1 MTPILKSP
9 AEIAIMTE
17 AGRLA
22 GEVLDE
28 IIPEVKPGV
37 STLYLDK
44 LAEDLIKK
52 SGGEPGFKRVPG
64 YYHSICTAVNEEVV
78 HGIPGKKVLKE
89 GDIVSI
95 DLGVY
100 FKGFHSDTAITL
112 PIGAVT
118 TAATKFM
125 QAGREALLAGI
136 EAAQIGS
143 RVGDISSAVEEVL
156 TSYKYGIVHSLT
168 GHGVGRDLHEDPLI
182 PNHGLSGTGELLTE
196 GMVIAIEPI
205 YTDGNPEIFLSK
217 DGWTIISPGSALAG
231 QFEHTVALTS
241 EGTKVLTKRP
251 SEEIP
256 D

>member
-22 GEVLDE
+22 GEVLE
-28 IIPEVKPGV
+28 KIIQEVKPGV
-37 STLYLDK
+37 STLQLDN

-78 HGIPGKKVLKE
+78 HGIPGERVLLE

-100 FKGFHSDTAITL
+100 FKGFHSDTAVTL
-112 PIGAVT
+112 PVGSVT
-118 TAATKFM
+118 MAATKFM
-125 QAGREALLAGI
+125 KVGREALLAGM
-136 EAAQIGS
+136 EAAKIGN

-156 TSYKYGIVHSLT
+156 TSHKYGIVHSLT

-182 PNHGLSGTGELLTE
+182 PNHGLAGTGELLTE

-205 YTDGNPEIFLSK
+205 YTDGSPEIFLSE
-217 DGWTIISPGSALAG
+217 DGWTITSPGSSLAG
-231 QFEHTVALTS
+231 QFEHTIALTS
-241 EGTKVLTKRP
+241 NGPAILTKRP
-251 SEEIP
+251 SETIA
-256 D
+256 